1 MDQTKTAEKKENLG
15 KTSDQIKASF
25 TFHLGGSKKTLLI
38 HKSRVVVGSIET
50 ADVRLSEASG
60 VSPIHA
66 VIELNFGMHLNAC
79 SARVLDLSSPT
90 GVWVNGQRVVHEPIE
105 NGDSIKFGEIEIR
118 FEFTKPEQKNE
129 LPDQALL
136 LIEGDRLE
144 TIFDYRPSGKD
155 TLETVYSWN
164 ESILDVDHLVDQN
177 VMTVPA
183 VYLNGQ
189 SIPIAS
195 KSGNRWMLNLDSKM
209 TGVVYQNGELRSI
222 QDLKKSGQTI
232 GIGPDDFAKIDTGT
246 ISFYLSQTLAPPV
259 LRKRRALASDPF
271 LAKTMLG
278 SVIATL
284 LLLFAASKVEL
295 PPEPVQVSETITT
308 IIYKP
313 EDFTSRKVEKTPKPK
328 VEQAVQKPEPE
339 KPKKSEID
347 FTKPKQENKIAQ
359 TKSAQPGKK
368 QVAQSQA
375 KEGEGARAKGAEGS
389 RGEKNAR
396 PSNSKQTAAKRPSPE
411 AGEGRG
417 GTQSEVADNGNLQ
430 MLKGATSKL
439 LNLLGGSGQKTG
451 KSGSKLSGFGGF
463 SSEGNGGLA
472 LAGSGKGGGGNADTL
487 LGGLGDKG
495 RGGGKVG
502 TGLGAVGTGSSI
514 VGEKTLVLDVG
525 GGEETVVVGS
535 IDRDAIDAA
544 IQAHRDEFRYCYE
557 REINAGAPKISGKVI
572 TAFAIGASGKASQ
585 LAIASSTV
593 NNSNVDRCVL
603 GVLGRI
609 QFPLPAGGVSV
620 SIKYPFN
627 FANTSK

>member
-1 MDQTKTAEKKENLG
+1 M
-15 KTSDQIKASF
+15 
-25 TFHLGGSKKTLLI
+25 
-38 HKSRVVVGSIET
+38 
-50 ADVRLSEASG
+50 
-60 VSPIHA
+60 
-66 VIELNFGMHLNAC
+66 
-79 SARVLDLSSPT
+79 
-90 GVWVNGQRVVHEPIE
+90 
-105 NGDSIKFGEIEIR
+105 R
-118 FEFTKPEQKNE
+118 FEFSQPEQKNE

-136 LIEGDRLE
+136 LIEGDHLE
-144 TIFDYRPSGKD
+144 TIFDYRPLLKD
-155 TLETVYSWN
+155 TLEAVYSWN
-164 ESILDVDHLVDQN
+164 ESILDVDHLINQD
-177 VMTVPA
+177 VMTIPS

-189 SIPIAS
+189 SFSVAS
-195 KSGNRWMLNLDSKM
+195 KVGNRWNLNLDSKM
-209 TGVVYQNGELRSI
+209 SGIIYQNGELRSV

-232 GIGPDDFAKIDTGT
+232 SIGPEDFAKIDTGT
-246 ISFYLSQTLAPPV
+246 ISLYLSQTVAPPS
-259 LRKRRALASDPF
+259 LRKRRVLASDPF
-271 LAKTMLG
+271 LAKTMVG

-284 LLLFAASKVEL
+284 LLVVAASKVEL
-295 PPEPVQVSETITT
+295 PPEPIQVSEPIMT

-313 EDFTSRKVEKTPKPK
+313 EDFTSRKMEPVQKQK
-328 VEQAVQKPEPE
+328 VEQAQKTPEPE

-359 TKSAQPGKK
+359 TKSSQPGKK
-368 QVAQSQA
+368 QVAQSQS

-389 RGEKNAR
+389 RGERNAK

-417 GTQSEVADNGNLQ
+417 GTKSEVADNGNLQ

-451 KSGSKLSGFGGF
+451 KSGAKLSGFGGF
-463 SSEGNGGLA
+463 STEGNGGLA

-487 LGGLGDKG
+487 LGGLGEKG

-502 TGLGAVGTGSSI
+502 TGLGATGTGNSI